1 VPIINKELKMTIL
14 RMPQVKE
21 VTGHRSHASIYSA
34 IKNGLFTKGILIGQ
48 RAKGWPAD
56 EVAAINKA
64 RIAGYSNSEI
74 RELVKRLHMLRV
86 RSSSSLELENCSQEL
101 RG

>member
-1 VPIINKELKMTIL
+1 MTIL

-34 IKNGLFTKGILIGQ
+34 IKDGLFTKGILIGQ
-48 RAKGWPAD
+48 RAKGWPAE

-64 RIAGYSNSEI
+64 RIAGFSEDEI
-74 RELVKRLHMLRV
+74 RELVNQLHLM
-86 RSSSSLELENCSQEL
+86 RSHNFNFIELVNSVTKD
-101 RG
+101 RGHL

>member
-1 VPIINKELKMTIL
+1 MTIL

-34 IKNGLFTKGILIGQ
+34 IKEGLFTKGILIGQ
-48 RAKGWPAD
+48 RAKGWPSA

-64 RIAGYSNSEI
+64 RIAGFSEDEI
-74 RELVKRLHMLRV
+74 RELVNQLHLMRTHNFNFT
-86 RSSSSLELENCSQEL
+86 ELVNSVNQD
-101 RG
+101 RGHL